1 MKKTL
6 LKVLSSTIA
15 LTLVATAAIGTAPKK
30 VIPVQEINT
39 RPAHEETV
47 KALTVLDLVE
57 EKAQEENAIEVK
69 TVKAAPAEKATE
81 PEKAAERQ
89 AVPEVK
95 LPEAVQEIKTAAP
108 EVKAEEIAAPE
119 VKAEEIAVPE
129 VKAEE
134 IAAPEVKA
142 EEIAVPEENAE
153 PVMVWDVSA
162 TEFDDVAMAF
172 YAEPA
177 AAEATDQ
184 VEIDV
189 QSGTVYIR
197 GTGAM
202 EEAVYSHF
210 MSTEKYLTA
219 IKALFEDYY
228 GIEVDLV
235 YDESITDVIELDAT
249 VRCFAHDTGKQL
261 DLKEEMRQNLDA
273 AAFLEY
279 SPKTIIIEEGIT
291 NISDYAFVCCA
302 ELETV
307 VLPSTIETIGVCAF
321 EYCVNL
327 NTITIPEDAVI
338 SQEAF
343 AYCDNLVNMYLAN
356 DDYYNNAMAI
366 HADGENTNLR
376 AMSAEEINALVNYW
390 G

>member
-95 LPEAVQEIKTAAP
+95 LPEAVQEIKTAA
-108 EVKAEEIAAPE
+108 
-119 VKAEEIAVPE
+119 PE